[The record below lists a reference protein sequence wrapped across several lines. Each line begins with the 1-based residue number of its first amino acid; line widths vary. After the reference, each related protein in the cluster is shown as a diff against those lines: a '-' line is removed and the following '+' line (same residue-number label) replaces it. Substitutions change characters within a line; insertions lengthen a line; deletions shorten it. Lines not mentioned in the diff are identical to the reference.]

1 MDISI
6 IIVNYNVR
14 DLLDNCISSIYKA
27 ASDKYKVEIFVVDN
41 NSIDKS
47 ADLVKKKY
55 PEAIVIEN
63 DKNIGFSKANNIAL
77 KQATGKYILILNPD
91 TVLEES
97 TFDKIINFINTNSGT
112 GAVTSKLILTN
123 GQLDSACRRSFPVPS
138 VAIPR
143 MLGLS
148 KLFPKSKAFGK
159 YNLTYLDDDKTY
171 EVDAICGAFMFIPK
185 VVLDKVGYFDE
196 DYFMY
201 GEDLDL
207 CYRIK
212 KAGYRIFYYPEVTT
226 IHFKGE
232 STKKTH
238 LSYVNNFYGAMSIF
252 VRKNFTGYSRI
263 LSGILQ
269 LGIFYRSGI
278 SYLTRILSFLTLP
291 VIDAVFLFAAAIIS
305 VKLRFN
311 IFPNQQYFFIISIYA
326 LIWLFLLTIQGIYT
340 KKNIFSFTKT
350 FYAIIIGFFVNSSIT
365 YFFKEYAFSREVI
378 LTSTILSVAGLL
390 AWRLVGK
397 LIVFFKSKN
406 ILLSKVNLLVVSDS
420 RLKSDV
426 EDNLIS
432 KYNIIYYSDISEKNT
447 VDELQEIIQLK
458 NIHEVV
464 FSGTNFS
471 NLEILNLMWSFRNRN
486 VKFKI
491 VPSDKELILSKLNL
505 NALDNLAL
513 IEIEYNI
520 NNKLN
525 IFLKRLFDIIV
536 SVILLVTVYPVL
548 LILKYILKIKLSK
561 YVSKLLLLPQVFTG
575 KYTFVG
581 NPIWMDY
588 HTKDYVGKKGLTGLV
603 QLNYYDNISGEEL
616 MNYNLFY
623 AKNQSI
629 SLDVEILLKTFFSF
643 FKN

>member
-27 ASDKYKVEIFVVDN
+27 AGEKHKIEIFVVDN

-47 ADLVKKKY
+47 ADLIKKKY
-55 PEAIVIEN
+55 PGVIVIEN
-63 DKNIGFSKANNIAL
+63 EKNIGFSKANNIAI
-77 KQATGKYILILNPD
+77 KKAAGKYILILNPD

-97 TFDKIINFINTNSGT
+97 TFDKMISFVNQHSGV

-123 GQLDSACRRSFPVPS
+123 GKLDSACRRSFPVPS

-185 VVLDKVGYFDE
+185 TVLDKVGYFDE

-207 CYRIK
+207 CYRIN
-212 KAGYRIFYYPEVTT
+212 KAGYKIFYYPEVTT

-232 STKKTH
+232 STKKTN
-238 LSYVNNFYGAMSIF
+238 LSYVNNFYGAMNIF

-269 LGIFYRSGI
+269 LGIFYRSFL
-278 SYLTRILSFLTLP
+278 SYFTRILSFLAFP
-291 VIDAVFLFAAAIIS
+291 VMDAALLFLAAILS
-305 VKLRFN
+305 VELRFN
-311 IFPNQQYFFIISIYA
+311 IFPNRQYFFVISIYV
-326 LIWLFLLTIQGIYT
+326 LVWLSLLTIQGIYSR
-340 KKNIFSFTKT
+340 KNIFSFTKT
-350 FYAIIIGFFVNSSIT
+350 FYAVIIGFFVNSSFT

-378 LTSTILSVAGLL
+378 LTSTILSVALL
-390 AWRLVGK
+390 ISWRFIGRLVQ
-397 LIVFFKSKN
+397 FFKSKN
-406 ILLSKVNLLVVSDS
+406 ILLKKVNLLVVADS
-420 RLKSDV
+420 PLKSDV
-426 EDNLIS
+426 EDNLNS
-432 KYNIIYYSDISEKNT
+432 KYNVIYYADISVKNT
-447 VDELQEIIQLK
+447 IDELHEIIQLN
-458 NIHEVV
+458 NIHEVI
-464 FSGTNFS
+464 FSGTEFS
-471 NLEILNLMWSFRNRN
+471 NLEILNLMWAFRNRN

-505 NALDNLAL
+505 NSLDNLAL

-536 SVILLVTVYPVL
+536 SGVLLITVYPVL
-548 LILKYILKIKLSK
+548 LILKYILKVQLSK
-561 YVSKLLLLPQVFTG
+561 YFSKLLLLPKVFAG
-575 KYTFVG
+575 SYSFVG
-581 NPIWMDY
+581 NPVWMNY
-588 HTKDYVGKKGLTGLV
+588 NTKDYIGKKGLTGLI
-603 QLNYYDNISGEEL
+603 QLNFQENISEEEL
-616 MNYNLFY
+616 LSYNLFY
-623 AKNQSI
+623 AKNQSLA
-629 SLDVEILLKTFFSF
+629 LDVEILLKTFFSF
-643 FKN
+643 FKK